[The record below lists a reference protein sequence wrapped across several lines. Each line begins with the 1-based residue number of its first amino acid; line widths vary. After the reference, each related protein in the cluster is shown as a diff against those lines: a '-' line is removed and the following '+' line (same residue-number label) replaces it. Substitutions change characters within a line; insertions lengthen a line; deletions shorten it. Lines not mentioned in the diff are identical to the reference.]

1 MILKQSDD
9 KSAQIKTLE
18 SLAAHPRLPA
28 SKKPLV
34 EKELT
39 ILRSGIKGEREAAY
53 DIDFYSGASKNRVVI
68 HDLRLEHNGR
78 VAQIDHLVIN
88 RMLETFIVETKHF
101 AQGIS
106 ISESGEF
113 TSWYGSKG
121 QGIPSPLEQNKR
133 HIDVLR
139 DLFKQLDMPSRLG
152 FTLQPD
158 FISIVLV
165 SKNARITRPKK
176 FDTSGVIKSD
186 QFESWIQKHID
197 GLSPLQLAKLV
208 SEETLIDIGRQ
219 LILRHKPLKPDYLGK
234 FGIEARTLVAPV
246 AMPMAV
252 REPEPASCSSV
263 VAGTSGDSPEAEEK
277 KNKLVCVSCGAKV
290 SYAVAKFCWNSKKRF
305 GGDVFCMECQKKV
318 KPKGA

>member
-1 MILKQSDD
+1 MILKQTDD

-18 SLAAHPRLPA
+18 SLMAHPRLPA
-28 SKKPLV
+28 GKKPLV

-39 ILRSGIKGEREAAY
+39 ILRAGIKGEREAAY
-53 DIDFYSGASKNRVVI
+53 DIDFYSGGSRNRVVI

-101 AQGIS
+101 AQGVS

-133 HIDVLR
+133 HIEVLR

-176 FDTSGVIKSD
+176 FDASNVIKSD

-208 SEETLIDIGRQ
+208 SEETLVDIGRQ
-219 LILRHKPLKPDYLGK
+219 LVLRHKPLKPDYLSK
-234 FGIEARTLVAPV
+234 FGIEARTLVAPT
-246 AMPMAV
+246 AMPTVV
-252 REPEPASCSSV
+252 REPEPEPFSSGLEGT
-263 VAGTSGDSPEAEEK
+263 AGNSPESEEK
-277 KNKLVCVSCGAKV
+277 KSRLICVSCGAKV
-290 SYAVAKFCWNSKKRF
+290 TYAVAKFCWNNKKRF
-305 GGDVFCMECQKKV
+305 DGEVFCMECQRKV
-318 KPKGA
+318 KHNGV